1 MPIWPFKSKGRKIVI
16 KTFISAAVLLS
27 LPVAAYASE
36 RSFKRDGVTYVYTSK
51 SEGNATVL
59 EGKAFPGGS
68 AYTLTVRGTR
78 VTGHVGG
85 TPVAFRIAKP
95 LAKGVETAAR

>member
-1 MPIWPFKSKGRKIVI
+1 VI

-27 LPVAAYASE
+27 LPVAAYAGE

-51 SEGNATVL
+51 RDGDATVL

-68 AYTLTVRGTR
+68 AYTLVVRGKN
-78 VTGHVGG
+78 VTGRVGG
-85 TPVAFRIAKP
+85 TPVSFRIAKP
-95 LAKGVETAAR
+95 LAPTVQTASR